1 MMASESLVTV
11 SPSSYGMPVSGINGV
26 IRGVRDFL
34 GLCQDVASLVFG
46 DGAPA
51 VEKWGL

>member
-1 MMASESLVTV
+1 MMASESLVSV
-11 SPSSYGMPVSGINGV
+11 SPPSYTPVCVINGV

-51 VEKWGL
+51 VEKWGV